1 MLNVLARNWWL
12 VEIRG
17 VAAIAFGVLAFL
29 WPGITLLVLVTLFA
43 AYMLIDG
50 IALLVSLRRA
60 EPATTGHRLAIA
72 VMGILGVA
80 VGIATIFWPGITA
93 LALLYLVAF
102 WAITLGLAQAVA
114 AIRLR
119 REISGEL
126 WFVIGGLLTVAFGIF
141 ILAFPG
147 TGLLSLVWIVG
158 AWAIVFGITSLVL
171 AWRLRGLHQQIVRS
185 RVLTSSLARPQS
197 GR

>member
-1 MLNVLARNWWL
+1 MLNMLAKNWWL

-50 IALLVSLRRA
+50 VALLLSLRRA
-60 EPATTGHRLAIA
+60 EPATAGHRLA
-72 VMGILGVA
+72 VGLMGILGVA

-102 WAITLGLAQAVA
+102 WAITLGLTQVIA

-126 WFVIGGLLTVAFGIF
+126 WFVIGGLLTVVFGVF
-141 ILAFPG
+141 ILLFPG

-158 AWAIVFGITSLVL
+158 AWAIVFGITNLVL
-171 AWRLRGLHQQIVRS
+171 AWRLRGLHQQILQS
-185 RVLTSSLARPQS
+185 RVLTSSLARPQP

>member
-1 MLNVLARNWWL
+1 MLNLLAKNWWL

-50 IALLVSLRRA
+50 VALLVSLRRA
-60 EPATTGHRLAIA
+60 EPATAGHRLA
-72 VMGILGVA
+72 VGLMGILGVA

-102 WAITLGLAQAVA
+102 WAITLGLTQVIA

-126 WFVIGGLLTVAFGIF
+126 WFVIGGLLTVVFGVF
-141 ILAFPG
+141 ILLFPG

-158 AWAIVFGITSLVL
+158 AWAIVFGITNLVL
-171 AWRLRGLHQQIVRS
+171 AWRLRGLHQEIVRS
-185 RVLTSSLARPQS
+185 RVVTSAR
-197 GR
+197 

>member
-1 MLNVLARNWWL
+1 MLNLLARNWWL

-17 VAAIAFGVLAFL
+17 VAAIAFGLLAFL
-29 WPGITLLVLVTLFA
+29 WPGLTLLVLVTLFA

-50 IALLVSLRRA
+50 IALLASLARG
-60 EPATTGHRLAIA
+60 EPATFGHRLS
-72 VMGILGVA
+72 VGLMGALGLA
-80 VGIATIFWPGITA
+80 VGVATIFWPGITA

-102 WAITLGLAQAVA
+102 WAITLGLTQAVV

-119 REISGEL
+119 REMSGEL
-126 WFVIGGLLTVAFGIF
+126 WFVIGGLLTVVFGVF

-158 AWAIVFGITSLVL
+158 AWAIVFGITNLVL

-185 RVLTSSLARPQS
+185 RVVTSAR
-197 GR
+197 

>member
-1 MLNVLARNWWL
+1 MLSVLARNWWL

-17 VAAIAFGVLAFL
+17 VAAIAFGVLAFV
-29 WPGITLLVLVTLFA
+29 WPGLTLLVLVTLFA

-50 IALLVSLRRA
+50 VALLVSLRRA
-60 EPATTGHRLAIA
+60 EPATTGHRLTVA

-102 WAITLGLAQAVA
+102 WAITLGLTQVIA

-126 WFVIGGLLTVAFGIF
+126 WFVIGGLLTIAFGVL

-147 TGLLSLVWIVG
+147 TGLLSLIWLVG
-158 AWAIVFGITSLVL
+158 IWAIVFGITNLVL
-171 AWRLRGLHQQIVRS
+171 AWRLRGVHQQIVQS
-185 RVLTSSLARPQS
+185 RIPTSSR
-197 GR
+197 

>member
-1 MLNVLARNWWL
+1 MLNMLAKNWWL

-50 IALLVSLRRA
+50 IALLMSLRRA
-60 EPATTGHRLAIA
+60 EPATAGHRLA
-72 VMGILGVA
+72 VGLMGILGVA

-102 WAITLGLAQAVA
+102 WAITLGLTQVIA

-126 WFVIGGLLTVAFGIF
+126 WFVIGGLLTVVFGVF
-141 ILAFPG
+141 ILLFPG

-158 AWAIVFGITSLVL
+158 AWAIVFGITNLIL
-171 AWRLRGLHQQIVRS
+171 AWRLRGLHQQILQS
-185 RVLTSSLARPQS
+185 RVLTSSLARPQP

>member
-1 MLNVLARNWWL
+1 MLSLLARNWWL

-60 EPATTGHRLAIA
+60 EPATSGHRLAVA
-72 VMGILGVA
+72 LMGILGVG
-80 VGIATIFWPGITA
+80 VGIATIVWPTITA

-102 WAITLGLAQAVA
+102 WAITLGLVQVIA

-119 REISGEL
+119 RDISGEL
-126 WFVIGGLLTVAFGIF
+126 WFVVGGLLTIVFGVF

-147 TGLLSLVWIVG
+147 SGLLSLVWIVG
-158 AWAIVFGITSLVL
+158 AWAIVFGITNLVL

-185 RVLTSSLARPQS
+185 RIVTSAR
-197 GR
+197 

>member
-1 MLNVLARNWWL
+1 MLNMLAKNWWL

-50 IALLVSLRRA
+50 VALLVSLRRA
-60 EPATTGHRLAIA
+60 EPATAGHRLA
-72 VMGILGVA
+72 VGLMGILGVA

-102 WAITLGLAQAVA
+102 WAITLGLTQVIA

-126 WFVIGGLLTVAFGIF
+126 WFVVGGLLTVVFGVF
-141 ILAFPG
+141 ILLFPG

-158 AWAIVFGITSLVL
+158 AWAIVFGITNLIL

-185 RVLTSSLARPQS
+185 RVVTSAR
-197 GR
+197 